1 MRWVRLRPLEL
12 SRSACVTRRPWCHHE
27 AVRARS
33 QGSGPLFLDIDG
45 LVNIRD
51 LGGYP
56 VGEHARTRTGLVYRS
71 DSIHRVTAAGAPS
84 LAALGVRTVIDLRS
98 AAERSENPGPLP
110 IVPIEVQENPVASG
124 GRFDARAISG
134 RRAGEEILRDLYLDM
149 FERSARQ
156 FGRILLLLADGARLA
171 AVIHCAG
178 GKDRTGA
185 TVALLLSA
193 LGVDREDVL
202 DDYAATPA
210 TARAATA
217 AYRSRLAEVLELFVS
232 SGIEE
237 EAALGMLS
245 TPRWAMEE
253 ALTWVDDSR
262 GGVVAYLLGPA
273 GLSTQTL
280 GRLERLLVDVEP
292 EE

>member
-1 MRWVRLRPLEL
+1 VRTR
-12 SRSACVTRRPWCHHE
+12 SR
-27 AVRARS
+27 
-33 QGSGPLFLDIDG
+33 GSGPLFLDIDG

-71 DSIHRVTAAGAPS
+71 DSLHRVTAAGAPS
-84 LAALGVRTVIDLRS
+84 FAALGVKTVIDLRS
-98 AAERSENPGPLP
+98 AAERSEHPGPLP
-110 IVPIEVQENPVASG
+110 IVSIEVQENPVASE
-124 GRFDARAISG
+124 GRFDSRAISG
-134 RRAGEEILRDLYLDM
+134 RRAGEEMLRDLYLDM
-149 FERSARQ
+149 LERSARQ
-156 FGRILLLLADGARLA
+156 FGRILSLLADEARLP

-178 GKDRTGA
+178 GKDRTGT

-193 LGVDREDVL
+193 LGVDRQDVL
-202 DDYAATPA
+202 DDYAATAAAA
-210 TARAATA
+210 TAATA

-237 EAALGMLS
+237 QAALGMLS

-253 ALTWVDDSR
+253 ALAWVDDSR
-262 GGVVAYLLGPA
+262 GGVVAYLLGSA